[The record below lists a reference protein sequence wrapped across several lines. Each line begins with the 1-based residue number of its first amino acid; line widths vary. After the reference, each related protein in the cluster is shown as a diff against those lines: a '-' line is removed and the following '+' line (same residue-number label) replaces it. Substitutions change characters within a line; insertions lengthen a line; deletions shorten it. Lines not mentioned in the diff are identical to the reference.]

1 MECELCL
8 PKQGSRR
15 AVFPAGHRGQQ
26 EQGKVTTWFD
36 PDPEFERGGSQEQR
50 KGQPDPLPLQG
61 YLSAATQVD
70 SEAQGAGLPYR
81 IGAS

>member
-1 MECELCL
+1 M

-50 KGQPDPLPLQG
+50 KGQPDPLLLQG
-61 YLSAATQVD
+61 YLMLMT
-70 SEAQGAGLPYR
+70 LL
-81 IGAS
+81 